1 MLTIGPRINISE
13 SAAHIAVSG
22 TVVLIKKVTIIY
34 CPQATTV
41 AVKNPPIKAPLTPPV
56 ELPNTPATAPWKK
69 ERSLLAQ
76 TRSQLYFQVL
86 LTR

>member
-41 AVKNPPIKAPLTPPV
+41 AVKNPPIKLLSPHQLSYRIHQQ
-56 ELPNTPATAPWKK
+56 LPRGRK

>member
-56 ELPNTPATAPWKK
+56 ELPNTPQLPRGRR
-69 ERSLLAQ
+69 EQSLLAQ
-76 TRSQLYFQVL
+76 TRSQLYFQVQ